1 MPEFI
6 TYLGGLAGVAGAVAV
21 VISSIRTSATRI
33 WKEEAEAEK
42 RRADRLF
49 NELEE
54 VKNRL
59 TELENYTRTLV
70 TLLSAVD
77 PQRLEELRLQRR
89 L

>member
-1 MPEFI
+1 MPDFLN
-6 TYLGGLAGVAGAVAV
+6 YAGGLAIFGGALAV
-21 VISSIRTSATRI
+21 VITSIRTNATRI

-49 NELEE
+49 EELEE

-59 TELENYTRTLV
+59 TDLENYTKTLV
-70 TLLSAVD
+70 VILSTVD
-77 PQRLEELRLQRR
+77 PQKLDDLRNQRG